1 MKKFKV
7 NYMEVFERSFIV
19 EADSEE
25 EAMEKMQYAAENIGG
40 LVDVDNFNHWESEVE
55 RVATENDIKWYDN
68 LPEE

>member
-7 NYMEVFERSFIV
+7 NYTEVFEKAFII

-25 EAMEKMQYAAENIGG
+25 EAMERMQYAAENIGG
-40 LVDVDNFNHWESEVE
+40 LVDVDNFNHWELEVE
-55 RVATENDIKWYDN
+55 RVATENDLKWYDR

>member
-7 NYMEVFERSFIV
+7 NYTEVFARSFIV

-25 EAMEKMQYAAENIGG
+25 EAMEKMQYAAECIGG
-40 LVDVDNFNHWESEVE
+40 LVDVDYFNHWESEVE
-55 RVATENDIKWYDN
+55 RMATENDLKWYDK

>member
-1 MKKFKV
+1 MKFKG
-7 NYMEVFERSFIV
+7 NYTEVFKKAFIV

-25 EAMEKMQYAAENIGG
+25 EAMEKMQYAAECIGG

-55 RVATENDIKWYDN
+55 RVATENDIKMYDE